1 MGHLGSDTCP
11 MSDLRTT
18 PERIADTLELLA
30 RNGDGWLATAS
41 PQGGAHLIAV
51 SACWTGEAVLLA
63 TRGDSLTARN
73 LAATGAARL
82 AIGAPD
88 DAVLLDV
95 TVTDRRASG
104 PTSGELG
111 TTFTGAM
118 GWDPADEPGAWD
130 YFVLM
135 PRRVQAYRGYGERP
149 GATIMSDG
157 QWLG

>member
-1 MGHLGSDTCP
+1 MT
-11 MSDLRTT
+11 DLRTT
-18 PERIADTLELLA
+18 PERMANTLELLA
-30 RNGDGWLATAS
+30 RNGDGWLATAT
-41 PQGGAHLIAV
+41 PDGGAHLIAV
-51 SACWTGEAVLLA
+51 SACWTGTAVLLA

-73 LAATGAARL
+73 LAASGSARL
-82 AIGAPD
+82 ALGAPD

-95 TVTDRRASG
+95 AVTDRRASG

-111 TTFTGAM
+111 STFTSAM

-130 YFVLM
+130 YFVLA

-149 GATIMSDG
+149 GATIMRDG